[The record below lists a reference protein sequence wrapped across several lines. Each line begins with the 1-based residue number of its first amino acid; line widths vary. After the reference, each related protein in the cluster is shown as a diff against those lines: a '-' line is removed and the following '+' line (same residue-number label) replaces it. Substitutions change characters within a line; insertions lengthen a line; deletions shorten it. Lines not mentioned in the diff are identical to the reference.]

1 MSAKRLKLK
10 SSRKLLQ
17 DYKANKWKTW
27 DFESGFADTNT
38 MPCCL
43 SSKNGFSILMPFTPC
58 LSVLTS
64 KMYVHLFL
72 AMTLIGPSRLLSPYS
87 GAFFFFFTS
96 AENFPSTHLLSLN
109 VNFQISFLYEPFISL
124 ISFVAVLIKSYI
136 VLDNVG
142 IKFYTSPMHNLQ
154 NAFWEWPRFL
164 SPQI

>member
-1 MSAKRLKLK
+1 MFYTYYFVKSHNHPIMSAKRLKLK

-87 GAFFFFFTS
+87 GAFFFFLHLQRISHLRICYRSMLTS
-96 AENFPSTHLLSLN
+96 
-109 VNFQISFLYEPFISL
+109 
-124 ISFVAVLIKSYI
+124 K
-136 VLDNVG
+136 
-142 IKFYTSPMHNLQ
+142 
-154 NAFWEWPRFL
+154 
-164 SPQI
+164 